1 MSTLRIPENVLGAFK
16 REFWASAQIGEPE
29 DRSIESGLQAALA
42 ECGAT
47 EEFQSAWAF
56 GAAECATA
64 EEALDCSDGD
74 DGRLAQVRFVTPWT
88 PVDGGQ

>member
-29 DRSIESGLQAALA
+29 VRSIESGMQAALA
-42 ECGAT
+42 EWGAT
-47 EEFQSAWAF
+47 VEWARP
-56 GAAECATA
+56 AKAPACPSRIV
-64 EEALDCSDGD
+64 L
-74 DGRLAQVRFVTPWT
+74 PWT